1 MIILY
6 SFKLLGLKGRK
17 NYVLCIFLKFE
28 PCLKLEERKKQPKQ
42 GEKSY
47 ILFFYCGLGWY
58 IEIWILLT
66 KFNYLF
72 HFIEKS
78 KKYFMIYALPMLI
91 WKIKHHNRSTIANI
105 IELSNWIQHFPRNLQ
120 NSNCMTIYTII
131 RVPFQQITT
140 RFQEIPNGTIS
151 IVLVTF
157 LLGHIEH

>member
-1 MIILY
+1 MY
-6 SFKLLGLKGRK
+6 
-17 NYVLCIFLKFE
+17 FLKVWTLLE
-28 PCLKLEERKKQPKQ
+28 VGGKKEATKTGGKKLHFVFLLWARM
-42 GEKSY
+42 
-47 ILFFYCGLGWY
+47 

-157 LLGHIEH
+157 LLGHI